1 MNSINIIGRL
11 TADPELK
18 YTSKEKKA
26 AVNFSIAY
34 NSSEEH
40 VDFFNVVA
48 YEKVAE
54 TIAKYVKKGNQI
66 GVSGRLTTRDYTT
79 AEGVTRVVTEILA
92 TNITLIN
99 SKSE

>member
-26 AVNFSIAY
+26 AVNFAIAY
-34 NSSEEH
+34 NASEE
-40 VDFFNVVA
+40 VTYFFNVVA
-48 YEKVAE
+48 YEKTAE
-54 TIAKYVKKGNQI
+54 TIAKYVSKGNQI
-66 GVSGRLTTRDYTT
+66 AISGRLTSRKYES
-79 AEGVTRVVTEILA
+79 EGINHTVVEILA

-99 SKSE
+99 PKSE